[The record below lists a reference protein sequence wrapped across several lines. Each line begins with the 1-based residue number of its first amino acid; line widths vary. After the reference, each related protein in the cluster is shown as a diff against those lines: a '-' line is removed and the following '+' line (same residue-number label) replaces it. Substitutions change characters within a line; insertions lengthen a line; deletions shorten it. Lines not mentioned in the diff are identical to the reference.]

1 MNDTVKLPANS
12 TYTKSNKP
20 DMNENETDEDI
31 EKLYA
36 EMVSEEREP
45 ENCDKMSSLGK
56 DKPLF
61 LTDLTEKNLFAEA
74 VAKSRVDQDIF
85 PGVWH

>member
-1 MNDTVKLPANS
+1 MNDTGKLPANPI
-12 TYTKSNKP
+12 YTKINQP
-20 DMNENETDEDI
+20 DMNESKADEDN

-36 EMVSEEREP
+36 EMVSEERES